1 MTRLMAKPRPSDP
14 TRVRQA
20 VTGLHGVLGGLPD
33 HHDFPS
39 YQAFETAFW
48 GALDD
53 LEAAFRAH
61 CKDGRIS
68 RNDEYC
74 TVAGFGRVAT
84 SRLGLIG
91 ALEKWLRAVERG
103 LKED

>member
-1 MTRLMAKPRPSDP
+1 MTRLMAKPRPADP
-14 TRVRQA
+14 SRVREA
-20 VTGLHGVLGGLPD
+20 VAGLQEVLEGLPD

-48 GALDD
+48 GALGD
-53 LEAAFRAH
+53 LETAFRMH

-91 ALEKWLRAVERG
+91 AIEKWLRAVERG

>member
-1 MTRLMAKPRPSDP
+1 MTRLMAKPRPADP
-14 TRVRQA
+14 ARVRQA
-20 VTGLHGVLGGLPD
+20 VTGLREVLGGLPD

-53 LEAAFRAH
+53 LETAFRKL
-61 CKDGRIS
+61 CRDGRIS

-74 TVAGFGRVAT
+74 TIAGFGRVAT
-84 SRLGLIG
+84 SRMGLIG